1 MSLKKVLIIDD
12 EEAARIL
19 IRQYLEGYEQLEIIG
34 ECPDGPTA
42 VNAINRLEPDL
53 IFLDIQMPG
62 LSGFQVIQQI
72 VHVPQIIFS
81 TAYDKY
87 ALKAFDSNA
96 IDYLLKPYTKERFNQ
111 ALAKVLMRTGPARQD
126 LLALSD
132 NATTHPQGTNYY
144 ERILLESGS
153 KMISLNTL
161 DIAYLEA
168 EKDYTRVHSTEK
180 NYLSNFGI
188 GILEQRLDPSI
199 FIRIH
204 RSFIVNIHHIREVH
218 KQTNDTYVVLKN
230 DVSLKVSK
238 GYAENIK
245 KLMY

>member
-19 IRQYLEGYEQLEIIG
+19 IRQYLDGYEQLEIIG
-34 ECPDGPTA
+34 ECTDGPTA
-42 VNAINRLEPDL
+42 VNSINRLEPDL

-96 IDYLLKPYTKERFNQ
+96 IDYLLKPYTRERFNQ
-111 ALAKVLMRTGPARQD
+111 ALAKVLMRTSPSHQNI
-126 LLALSD
+126 LALAE
-132 NATTHPQGTNYY
+132 NAGAQPAGTNYY
-144 ERILLESGS
+144 ERILLESGN
-153 KMISLNTL
+153 KMVSLNTL

-168 EKDYTRVHSTEK
+168 EKDYTRVHSNQKT
-180 NYLSNFGI
+180 YLSNFGI
-188 GILEQRLDPSI
+188 GVLEQRLNPSI
-199 FIRIH
+199 FFRIH

-218 KQTNDTYVVLKN
+218 KQNNDTYIVLKN

-238 GYAENIK
+238 GYVENIK